1 MDQDIVVCE
10 PLRTPIGAFGGQFR
24 DIPAHELSAT
34 VVRELM
40 SRTGLDP
47 ELVAD
52 VIMGQGYA
60 TSEAPCI
67 GRVTAL
73 DAGLPVTVPGKQ
85 VDRRCGSGLQAVVDA
100 AMVVGSGN
108 GDFVIAGGVESMSH
122 APFYND
128 TIRWGVRGGNADFID
143 SLDADGPLRAESSTP
158 SRAECSR
165 PRRICAGS
173 TRSAVRNRT
182 NWPSTPISGR
192 PRRQPMDGSPR
203 RSCP

>member
-47 ELVAD
+47 ELVVD

-108 GDFVIAGGVESMSH
+108 GDFVIAGGVESKIGRASCRERVLI
-122 APFYND
+122 
-128 TIRWGVRGGNADFID
+128 TVGADA
-143 SLDADGPLRAESSTP
+143 LELTYGLR
-158 SRAECSR
+158 
-165 PRRICAGS
+165 
-173 TRSAVRNRT
+173 
-182 NWPSTPISGR
+182 
-192 PRRQPMDGSPR
+192 Q
-203 RSCP
+203 